1 MHDMHNCG
9 EGFDPRRAMKMAFRA
24 ARDSGWDVRWGGP
37 RWGGGHGPFGAHGPF
52 GPDGPFGP
60 GGPFGPRGPW
70 GPGGKGRG
78 GRSRMFGREELRLL
92 LLQLIAEEPRHG
104 YDLIKAMEERSGG
117 HYAPSPGVIYP
128 ALAML
133 ADEGLIEEQSSE
145 DSRRKFGITK
155 AGKDALEAAQF
166 EADQAMERLT
176 GLGEKAERQ
185 RAPSIE
191 RAAFNLFTAVGQRM
205 SAGSEDGDIA
215 LRIAEVL
222 DEASQKIE
230 RL

>member
-1 MHDMHNCG
+1 MH
-9 EGFDPRRAMKMAFRA
+9 EGCEESSPRRAMKMAFRA
-24 ARDSGWDVRWGGP
+24 ARDGGWNVRWGGP
-37 RWGGGHGPFGAHGPF
+37 RGGWGGHGPFGPDGPF
-52 GPDGPFGP
+52 GPSGPFGP

-70 GPGGKGRG
+70 GPKFKMH

-145 DSRRKFGITK
+145 DQRRKFGITK
-155 AGKDALEAAQF
+155 AGTAALKEAKDDAEAA
-166 EADQAMERLT
+166 MGRLT

-205 SAGSEDGDIA
+205 AAGSEEGDLA